1 MKTSLSLLSPTGLYF
16 ELNLSNLAEAVSKV
30 VHIYEK
36 FFSSSPMEG
45 VPVCVHVQH
54 VHGEVVGSQ
63 VHRLENLIHRHLVG
77 AIHANLF
84 SNLNIFNF
92 KVTHFLLAVCLER
105 FLDESEQVLLVH

>member
-1 MKTSLSLLSPTGLYF
+1 MKSFCSPVKG
-16 ELNLSNLAEAVSKV
+16 
-30 VHIYEK
+30 I
-36 FFSSSPMEG
+36 
-45 VPVCVHVQH
+45 PVCVHVQH